1 MTARLVAMFLFGL
14 MVVTAAYT
22 ADTRGWLGA
31 RPSTIQNVPRSIRDN
46 PAAYRSLYSSS
57 PRLFGGK

>member
-1 MTARLVAMFLFGL
+1 MMRLLVFLFGVAVL
-14 MVVTAAYT
+14 YTAYV
-22 ADTRGWLGA
+22 ADTRGWFGSW
-31 RPSTIQNVPRSIRDN
+31 PTTVQNVPRSIRDN

>member
-1 MTARLVAMFLFGL
+1 MVLRILMLVFGVT
-14 MVVTAAYT
+14 VVAAAYV
-22 ADTRGWLGA
+22 ADTRGWFGT
-31 RPSTIQNVPRSIRDN
+31 RPSTVNNVPRSIRDN

>member
-1 MTARLVAMFLFGL
+1 MTRALILLFGL
-14 MVVTAAYT
+14 AVVAAAYL

-31 RPSTIQNVPRSIRDN
+31 WPTTVQNVPRSIRDN